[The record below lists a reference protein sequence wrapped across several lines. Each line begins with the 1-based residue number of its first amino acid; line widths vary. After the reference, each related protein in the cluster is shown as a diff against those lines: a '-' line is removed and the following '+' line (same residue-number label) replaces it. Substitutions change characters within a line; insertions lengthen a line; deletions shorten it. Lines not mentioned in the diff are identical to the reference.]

1 MGFFSQHNTSG
12 CYCDIA
18 WTCCGA
24 TGYKFRRS
32 SDNCVVSSSE
42 SFFFS
47 SPLEYSTY
55 CGFMAPVFWTTRF
68 HACYFTYDLI
78 TVESLQEGFIQQ
90 VNQLLLN
97 EALSRQLSP
106 CSPCSLSKH
115 FNSLIFFLLR
125 QIYFCLTNLKIHF
138 WGRKLEQFF
147 SADLLPYLHLLHYQS
162 NDLKHSHIHF
172 LSTRFWSVF
181 LCSPLECD

>member
-1 MGFFSQHNTSG
+1 MFFFFHSTTHLVVIVTLHEPAVVLLDISSEDLQITVLFHPLNLFFSLLHWNT
-12 CYCDIA
+12 A
-18 WTCCGA
+18 PT
-24 TGYKFRRS
+24 
-32 SDNCVVSSSE
+32 V
-42 SFFFS
+42 
-47 SPLEYSTY
+47 
-55 CGFMAPVFWTTRF
+55 APVFWTTRF